1 MFDIQNYTSF
11 LVAILVFQL
20 IPGPGTL
27 AILNATARSGISAG
41 LNAVLGT
48 LTGDVLFM
56 VAALAGLASV
66 MNTNPILFQ
75 TLQWLGVSYLCW
87 TGLQLLRSPA
97 SQDTTK
103 PEPLKSPRRYF
114 RQAFAISLTNP
125 NVLLFFVLFFP
136 LFVRPGS
143 KNTTLVAMIIHVTTI
158 NFLYQVSLVFIG
170 NAVARRLRAIQ
181 SARMIAAHF
190 AGIALFGFGVKLAIS
205 IM

>member
-125 NVLLFFVLFFP
+125 NVLLFFVSFFP

>member
-1 MFDIQNYTSF
+1 VFDIQNYTSF

-125 NVLLFFVLFFP
+125 NVLLFFVSFFP

-190 AGIALFGFGVKLAIS
+190 AGIALIGFGVKLAIS

>member
-11 LVAILVFQL
+11 LIAILVFQL

-56 VAALAGLASV
+56 LAALAGLASV

-103 PEPLKSPRRYF
+103 PEPLKSPLRYF
-114 RQAFAISLTNP
+114 RQAFVISLTNP
-125 NVLLFFVLFFP
+125 NVLLFLFHSSLC
-136 LFVRPGS
+136 LFVQDQR
-143 KNTTLVAMIIHVTTI
+143 I
-158 NFLYQVSLVFIG
+158 
-170 NAVARRLRAIQ
+170 LR
-181 SARMIAAHF
+181 SSR
-190 AGIALFGFGVKLAIS
+190 
-205 IM
+205 

>member
-11 LVAILVFQL
+11 LIAILVFQL

-27 AILNATARSGISAG
+27 AILNATGRSGISAG
-41 LNAVLGT
+41 FNAVLGT
-48 LTGDVLFM
+48 LTGDILFM

-75 TLQWLGVSYLCW
+75 TLQWPGVSYLCW

-103 PEPLKSPRRYF
+103 PEPLKSPLRYY

-125 NVLLFFVLFFP
+125 NVLLFFVSFFP

-170 NAVARRLRAIQ
+170 NAVARRLRAIK

-190 AGIALFGFGVKLAIS
+190 AGIALIGFGVKLAIS

>member
-125 NVLLFFVLFFP
+125 NVLLFFVSFFP

-190 AGIALFGFGVKLAIS
+190 AGIALIGFGVKLAIS